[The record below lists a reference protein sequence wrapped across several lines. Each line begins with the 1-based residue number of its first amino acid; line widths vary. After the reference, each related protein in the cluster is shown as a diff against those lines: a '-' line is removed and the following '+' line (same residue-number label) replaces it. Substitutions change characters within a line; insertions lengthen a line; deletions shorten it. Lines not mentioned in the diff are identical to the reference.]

1 MKTTR
6 KIIVAVDGYSSTGKS
21 TLAKKLAKKLGF
33 IYIDTGAMYRAVSI
47 YAMKNG
53 FIENGDLDKEALIS
67 KLKEINLDFHYN
79 SKLEFSEMFLNGI
92 NVEKEIRSIEVSNVV
107 SKVAAVSEV
116 RKKLVDQ
123 QRKMA
128 VNKSIVMDGR
138 DIGTVVFPKADMKIF
153 MIATAEKRAQR
164 RFKEMKDKGIEIS
177 YDAVLQNVNERDLA
191 DTTRKD
197 SPLIKAMDAVEIDN
211 SDLNANQTFEKVFNY
226 IEKNM

>member
-1 MKTTR
+1 MKTTK

-21 TLAKKLAKKLGF
+21 TLAKKLAKKLEF
-33 IYIDTGAMYRAVSI
+33 IYIDTGAMYRAVSL

-53 FIENGDLDKEALIS
+53 FIENGVLDKEALIS

-79 SKLEFSEMFLNGI
+79 SKLEFSEMFLNDN
-92 NVEKEIRSIEVSNVV
+92 NVEKEIRSMEVSNVV

-128 VNKSIVMDGR
+128 FNKSIVMDGR

-177 YDAVLQNVNERDLA
+177 YDAVFKNVNDRDLV

-197 SPLIKAMDAVEIDN
+197 SPLIKAKDAVEIDN
-211 SDLNANQTFEKVFNY
+211 SDLNANQTFEKVYNY

>member
-1 MKTTR
+1 
-6 KIIVAVDGYSSTGKS
+6 
-21 TLAKKLAKKLGF
+21 
-33 IYIDTGAMYRAVSI
+33 
-47 YAMKNG
+47 
-53 FIENGDLDKEALIS
+53 
-67 KLKEINLDFHYN
+67 
-79 SKLEFSEMFLNGI
+79 MFLNGI